1 MNLKQ
6 RIAKIHT
13 NDDLEKQIEL
23 SRESVKRLR
32 NEAKK
37 AGTLAEKL
45 ALNER
50 LKEAERVNRELR
62 RLSFDIEDAL
72 AANQSPLSLVA

>member
-23 SRESVKRLR
+23 SREYVKRLR

-37 AGTLAEKL
+37 VGTLAEKL

>member
-23 SRESVKRLR
+23 SREYVKRLR

>member
-13 NDDLEKQIEL
+13 NDDLEKQIKL
-23 SRESVKRLR
+23 SREYVKRLR

-37 AGTLAEKL
+37 ADTLAEKL

>member
-6 RIAKIHT
+6 RMAKIHT
-13 NDDLEKQIEL
+13 NEDLEKQIEL
-23 SRESVKRLR
+23 SREYVKRLR

-45 ALNER
+45 ALNDK
-50 LKEAERVNRELR
+50 LKDAERVVRDLR

>member
-1 MNLKQ
+1 VNLKQ

-23 SRESVKRLR
+23 SREYVKRLR

-37 AGTLAEKL
+37 VGTLAEKL